1 MDWYIHGVVQDED
14 ATVHFPY
21 LIDYHTHG
29 LEKHGLKNL
38 CMFFD
43 YGDYGKTN
51 MDLINTIAQ
60 MMVNG
65 EKFSLDKLH
74 YIDDENGNILYR
86 FALREFNWRDEDHIK
101 IIVLDEN
108 YKIPEID
115 PSYDE
120 NATDEEIDNIE
131 RIMRYQYQCMDHSVL
146 SHLFEYGK
154 M

>member
-1 MDWYIHGVVQDED
+1 MGWYIHGVVQDED

>member
-65 EKFSLDKLH
+65 EKFSLYKLH